1 MERSATDPD
10 HGHHDSRQSPE
21 ALLVFAILSRAIH
34 DLFGSAILTNSTEV
48 ALAKRE
54 ALSFLT
60 AERGPWAQQRATYCT
75 LVGLDPDVLRSQI
88 IRILEGDDG
97 PLAYYGGGK
106 ELNQTEDARAM
117 WREKQTPIPRPIPK
131 TAMPQ
136 KQQRMKSGN
145 PVETGDED
153 ENRTTRRNTVMRMLR
168 HGPTTVQELSAATG
182 RAITGR
188 QVAGFLHHAEK
199 EGLVKRDGDL
209 WSLVP
214 QARPS
219 APIQYP
225 ILPVAANSG

>member
-21 ALLVFAILSRAIH
+21 ALLIFAILSRSIH
-34 DLFGSAILTNSTEV
+34 DLFGTGIVNNV
-48 ALAKRE
+48 AEITLAKRE

-60 AERGPWAQQRATYCT
+60 AARGPWAQQRATYCT

-117 WREKQTPIPRPIPK
+117 WREKQTPIPRPLPK

-136 KQQRMKSGN
+136 KPQRMKPGK
-145 PVETGDED
+145 PTTATEDED
-153 ENRTTRRNTVMRMLR
+153 MNRTERRKAVMRMLK
-168 HGPTTVQELSAATG
+168 HGPATVQELSVATG

-199 EGLVKRDGDL
+199 EGLVQRDGDL
-209 WSLVP
+209 WSL
-214 QARPS
+214 AR
-219 APIQYP
+219 
-225 ILPVAANSG
+225 